1 VRRGARARKVSKHI
15 GVVSKADQQQV
26 RARNM
31 QLMCS
36 SRDVPL
42 HSHGIE
48 MAFWRLRVAASANPI
63 LWCTELVYELR

>member
-1 VRRGARARKVSKHI
+1 
-15 GVVSKADQQQV
+15 
-26 RARNM
+26 M